1 MSIALYYF
9 IFSRN
14 WLSKISR
21 FTEHLTFLWSS
32 FLRAQVIVVSSSSS
46 LKSWRHESFPG
57 SPSHGWTRMKQI
69 ISWWFVEKLSYF
81 FLFSTEDISAHIL
94 NEYNPSAQLPSVV
107 MVTFDSS
114 DIFCFRERLISQK
127 RVADWLKAIMLGAVE
142 PSSK

>member
-1 MSIALYYF
+1 MDAY
-9 IFSRN
+9 
-14 WLSKISR
+14 
-21 FTEHLTFLWSS
+21 EADHLVMVRGEAVL
-32 FLRAQVIVVSSSSS
+32 
-46 LKSWRHESFPG
+46 
-57 SPSHGWTRMKQI
+57 
-69 ISWWFVEKLSYF
+69 F

-107 MVTFDSS
+107 MVSFDSS

>member
-1 MSIALYYF
+1 MDGRVW
-9 IFSRN
+9 SR
-14 WLSKISR
+14 LSR
-21 FTEHLTFLWSS
+21 DG
-32 FLRAQVIVVSSSSS
+32 
-46 LKSWRHESFPG
+46 SWRSCP
-57 SPSHGWTRMKQI
+57 I
-69 ISWWFVEKLSYF
+69 

-107 MVTFDSS
+107 MVSFDSS